1 MRKSFIIL
9 PYYRDHTGTMK
20 INIKKRIA
28 NLKIKILEVY
38 QWQSKK
44 GYILFI
50 LTLMMNIKSWI
61 GLVVFIRN

>member
-1 MRKSFIIL
+1 
-9 PYYRDHTGTMK
+9 MK

-50 LTLMMNIKSWI
+50 LTLMMNIKS
-61 GLVVFIRN
+61 